1 MAETKEVKSFEELR
15 ELRLADDGYIVI
27 TGKAHQ
33 AIVHRVNAKCID
45 KDNFN
50 AKVNLN
56 SRKQGDYF
64 WVDSLAT
71 ASREFGAQRCK
82 VCKPEFFLVDPATFE
97 P

>member
-15 ELRLADDGYIVI
+15 KLRLADDGYFVI
-27 TGKAHQ
+27 TGTAHQ

-56 SRKQGDYF
+56 SRRQGNYF

-71 ASREFGAQRCK
+71 AAREFGAQRCK
-82 VCKPEFFLVDPATFE
+82 VCKPEFFLVDRATFE